1 MAYHQGIYLFCFLPF
16 VVLVYALTP
25 RKIRRAV
32 LILAGY
38 VFFWSF
44 SRWLVVYLIGVTTL
58 IYGIGRHMD
67 HLKAEGKK
75 NADRRDPAPSGDS
88 WISEIL

>member
-32 LILAGY
+32 PDTGRIRLFLVFQPLACRLPDRSNDIDL
-38 VFFWSF
+38 WNRMS
-44 SRWLVVYLIGVTTL
+44 
-58 IYGIGRHMD
+58 YG
-67 HLKAEGKK
+67 
-75 NADRRDPAPSGDS
+75 S
-88 WISEIL
+88 SES

>member
-44 SRWLVVYLIGVTTL
+44 SRWLVVSPDRSNDIDLWNRMS
-58 IYGIGRHMD
+58 YG
-67 HLKAEGKK
+67 
-75 NADRRDPAPSGDS
+75 S
-88 WISEIL
+88 SES